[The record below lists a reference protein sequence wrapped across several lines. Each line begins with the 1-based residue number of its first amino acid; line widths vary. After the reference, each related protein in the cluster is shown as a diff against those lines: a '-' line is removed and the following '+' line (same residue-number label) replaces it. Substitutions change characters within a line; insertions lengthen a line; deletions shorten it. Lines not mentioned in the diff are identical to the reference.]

1 MSKQTPEEQVAVT
14 AEDTEVILTDLAA
27 DPTNN
32 ELLKTITQLKD
43 AVSLSFEYELVLSLL
58 FEEDH
63 LDINTHR
70 EEVLS
75 LGSKLFKALQKSP
88 SDLQTFRHIVAI
100 HHPKT
105 LERKVAIK
113 ALSKNQKID
122 IDEFRN
128 YLFEMSKELD
138 RLTSNNEN
146 SNGSETETETLLTT
160 VNSIT
165 SLISSLRTWPKE
177 TGDLAGDA
185 TDAVLKISSIDR
197 ERDIDTKLRKECD
210 KFFAKYPEQTL
221 ELTSHSDETIES
233 IGNTLPLIPG
243 KFREHYLFQLA
254 WNKDL
259 QLNPDEALKSIKFE
273 SIALCITKNPG
284 SWTTA
289 LENEN
294 LKVQVQ
300 NIINDKVYKG
310 TLKAETFATLI
321 SSNELFSL
329 VDIERFEKRLTGLQK
344 RNPAINTIGVLLSQ
358 QNISQLTAEYEKA
371 INTNKESVKERISEA
386 EANIERITS
395 ELEHEREKFAETLS
409 DITAE
414 NQQLRERLGE
424 KQREFKK
431 ASNAELDQRWIDAAK
446 ITVDI
451 LKELE
456 RMPVASESEIQPLE
470 IAKQIAKTYNIYPL
484 SERGSTVI
492 FEPDKYRIIQ
502 GEPTE
507 HVTVLELAYATDKF
521 GDEMILERG
530 MAEPTKSADLNE

>member
-1 MSKQTPEEQVAVT
+1 MSKRTRQEQAAVT
-14 AEDTEVILTDLAA
+14 AEDTETILTDLAA

-32 ELLKTITQLKD
+32 ELLKIVTQLKD
-43 AVSLSFEYELVLSLL
+43 ADSLSSEHELVSSLL
-58 FEEDH
+58 FEEDR
-63 LDINTHR
+63 LDINTYT

-88 SDLQTFRHIVAI
+88 SELQTFRHIVAI

-105 LERKVAIK
+105 PERKVAIK

-146 SNGSETETETLLTT
+146 SNGSETETLLNT

-165 SLISSLRTWPKE
+165 SLISSLRTWPNE
-177 TGDLAGDA
+177 TGGLAGDA
-185 TDAVLKISSIDR
+185 TDAILKINSIER
-197 ERDIDTKLRKECD
+197 ERDIDSKLRKECD
-210 KFFAKYPEQTL
+210 KFFAKYSEQTL
-221 ELTSHSDETIES
+221 ELTNHSDETIES
-233 IGNTLPLIPG
+233 IGNTLPLTPG

-254 WNKDL
+254 LNKDL
-259 QLNPDEALKSIKFE
+259 QLNPVEALKSIKFE
-273 SIALCITKNPG
+273 SIALCIKKNPA

-294 LKVQVQ
+294 LQVQ
-300 NIINDKVYKG
+300 IQKIINDKIHKG

-344 RNPAINTIGVLLSQ
+344 RNPAINKIGILLSK
-358 QNISQLTAEYEKA
+358 QNISQLTAQYEKT
-371 INTNKESVKERISEA
+371 INTNEESVRERTSET
-386 EANIERITS
+386 EANIQRITS
-395 ELEHEREKFAETLS
+395 ELEQEKEEFAKTLS
-409 DITAE
+409 NITAE
-414 NQQLRERLGE
+414 NEQLRERLGE

-446 ITVDI
+446 ITVEI

-456 RMPVASESEIQPLE
+456 RMPAASESEIRPVE
-470 IAKQIAKTYNIYPL
+470 IAKQIARTYNIYPL
-484 SERGSTVI
+484 SERGSTVV
-492 FEPDKYRIIQ
+492 FEPDKYGIIQ

-507 HVTVLELAYATDKF
+507 HMTVIELAYATDKF
-521 GDEMILERG
+521 GDETILERG
-530 MAEPTKSADLNE
+530 MAEPTKSDDLNE